1 MRVPQARGDASS
13 ALVAYLTAPEPTAT
27 AAARLDRAARMLAG
41 ATGDPVTDE
50 DLQLSLLLCY
60 ELHYRGLDGVD
71 DTAEWDP
78 VVIAARRRLE
88 DRFAAGLA
96 RAIPVTDH
104 GGLVS
109 GSLAALVAAQEAQ
122 DTRDGL
128 PSLSAY
134 VRKRATLEQVREL
147 LVHRSVYQLKE
158 ADPHSWG
165 IPRLS
170 GRAKAA
176 LVEIQYDEY
185 GCGRPDAMHAALFA
199 RTLRTLGLDDTYGAY
214 VDLVPAT
221 TLATTNAMSMFGLNR
236 RWRGALAGHL
246 AAFEMS
252 SSLPNGRYADGLR
265 RLGFD
270 RTATEFFDV
279 HVEADAVHEQVAAVD
294 LCGGVVDAEPG
305 LRADVLF
312 GAAVCAALD
321 SRSAALLVTTWQQ
334 RESALRP
341 AVALAD
347 ACA

>member
-1 MRVPQARGDASS
+1 MRVPQARGEASR
-13 ALVAYLTAPEPTAT
+13 ALVDYLGAPDPASAT
-27 AAARLDRAARMLAG
+27 AARLDRASRVLAAG
-41 ATGDPVTDE
+41 TGDPVVDE
-50 DLQLSLLLCY
+50 DLQLTLLLCY

-71 DTAEWDP
+71 ETAEWDP
-78 VVIAARRRLE
+78 VVITARRRLE

-96 RAIPVTDH
+96 RAVPVADD
-104 GGLVS
+104 GGPV
-109 GSLAALVAAQEAQ
+109 GVALAAVVAAQEAR

-147 LVHRSVYQLKE
+147 LIHRSVYQLKE

-165 IPRLS
+165 IPRLT

-199 RTLRTLGLDDTYGAY
+199 RTLRALGLDDTYGAY

-221 TLATTNAMSMFGLNR
+221 TLATTNAMSMLGLNR
-236 RWRGALAGHL
+236 RWRGALVGHL

-279 HVEADAVHEQVAAVD
+279 HVEADAVHEQVASVD
-294 LCGGVVDAEPG
+294 LCGGLVAAEPK
-305 LRADVLF
+305 LRDDVLF
-312 GAAVCAALD
+312 GAAVCAVLD

-334 RESALRP
+334 RQSALRAAP
-341 AVALAD
+341 GLAD